1 MKAFSLVSI
10 YVLTTSTVRAFSATP
25 SVGKTLAFTVA
36 TPPEKNTIGNI
47 LILDH
52 LNLNHEKGRHDW
64 LKAFYLD
71 FLQCAPDPRKQE
83 NLDAGKKTVWAN
95 IGANQF
101 HLPEGK
107 EPSPGAQVLQG
118 VVTLAYPDLTKIQN
132 RLDSCMQKLSGSKF
146 ACSTLA
152 DGSLAV
158 TDPWGSSFRLVAGN
172 PNERDVRGQQPGG
185 ETSEG
190 LALRDLTIYTPANCN
205 MAGIG
210 RFYEQILGAPVQTAE
225 QADNTGVV
233 VVVVVGPRQT
243 LTFQQHPDGLG
254 SEHVYHHDLRD
265 EQVESPTCFPA
276 FLSNYGPHVS
286 MYVADLAGSYQRA
299 QALGVAYVNPRF
311 SRRAYTLD
319 EAVVD
324 CMFRCLDIV
333 DPENP
338 QDGAIIRL
346 EHEVRSVVKK
356 DGSMYKSCP
365 FDEIPDSCKSII
377 E

>member
-1 MKAFSLVSI
+1 MRVFSLI
-10 YVLTTSTVRAFSATP
+10 LLAAICVLTTPTVRAFSATP
-25 SVGKTLAFTVA
+25 SFGKTLTS
-36 TPPEKNTIGNI
+36 TTTIGNI

-64 LKAFYLD
+64 LKAFYFD
-71 FLQCAPDPRKQE
+71 FLQCTPDPRKQE

-118 VVTLAYPDLTKIQN
+118 FVTLAYPDLTKIQGG
-132 RLDSCMQKLSGSKF
+132 LEMCAKKLQGSKF
-146 ACSTLA
+146 ACSTLV
-152 DGSLAV
+152 DGTLAV

-172 PNERDVRGQQPGG
+172 PNERDVRGQQPGS
-185 ETSEG
+185 ESSEG
-190 LALRDLTIYTPANCN
+190 LALRDLTIYAPANCN

-210 RFYEQILGAPVQTAE
+210 RFYEQILGAPVRSVDN
-225 QADNTGVV
+225 QADNKC

-265 EQVESPTCFPA
+265 EQVEPPTGFPA
-276 FLSNYGPHVS
+276 FMSNYGPHVS

-311 SRRAYTLD
+311 KRRAYTLD
-319 EAVVD
+319 EAITD

-338 QDGAIIRL
+338 QDGVILQL
-346 EHEVRSVVKK
+346 EHEVRSVVNK
-356 DGSMYKSCP
+356 DGSMYTSCP
-365 FDEIPDSCKSII
+365 FDKIPESCK
-377 E
+377 